1 MATEL
6 DKVNKQYDAEI
17 LKTEQQLQ
25 SLVKSKEWELAKAAV
40 DAAGVVDPTPI
51 SDGIG
56 AVMSLA
62 EGDLIGAGLSAVSLI
77 PYLGDAVA
85 KTAKGARAIKRLKEL
100 TEAILKVTKKLDQLK
115 DKLARRREAA
125 RRVREAKRKAVGS
138 VEECAAKGKW
148 GDDVQLPT
156 TGRWDPP
163 NSKGHGKWTS
173 DDGAYTVEYK
183 EGWPDFTTATG
194 PAGGPIVKGKVEI
207 EMDLEGKTRKDFSA
221 ADEAMR
227 KTHGDGWT
235 RPKGYTWHHSE
246 DGVTM
251 VLVRSDVHDKS
262 IVRGGS
268 GAAHSGGASIT
279 KSPEF

>member
-6 DKVNKQYDAEI
+6 DRVNKQYDAEI
-17 LKTEQQLQ
+17 LKAEQQLQ
-25 SLVKSKEWELAKAAV
+25 SIVKSKKWEMAKAAI

-56 AVMSLA
+56 TIMSLA
-62 EGDLIGAGLSAVSLI
+62 EGDLVGAGLSAISLI

-85 KTAKGARAIKRLKEL
+85 KTAKGARAINRLKNL
-100 TEAILKVTKKLDQLK
+100 TEAALKVTKRLDQLK

-125 RRVREAKRKAVGS
+125 RRVREAKREAVGS
-138 VEECAAKGKW
+138 IEECAAKGKW
-148 GDDVQLPT
+148 GEGVQLPT
-156 TGRWDPP
+156 TGKWDPP

-173 DDGAYTVEYK
+173 DDDKYTVEYK
-183 EGWPDFTTATG
+183 KGFPDFTTATG
-194 PAGGPIVKGKVEI
+194 PPGSPIIKGKVEI
-207 EMDLEGKTRKDFSA
+207 EMDMNGKARKDFAA

-227 KTHGDGWT
+227 KKHGDDWS
-235 RPKGYTWHHSE
+235 PPDNYTWHHSE